1 MRVKAH
7 FDHVSK
13 MYYDLVLATPFLYG
27 YYHRRETDILSRAL
41 QRFSSLAGQNPSKR
55 PLVLDVGCATGRVI
69 NRLGSI
75 VKGAKF
81 VGVDISKQMILFA
94 RENSEDETD
103 YIVADIRRLP
113 LRDRAFDFVYSLEVL
128 EHLEN
133 KSDSVPRAIGEIVRV
148 ARLGGWVTIESTSTA
163 HFLMQSLLT
172 RLIRLHASVFT
183 DVAAQKFEADYSAVP
198 VAGPSTIG
206 SVAGSLDEAGA
217 PVSKTFWIRVV
228 PEQAFVFLKTGTLRQ
243 FLCTIDELA
252 SRVPVLRRLGREFIV
267 TSKRES

>member
-69 NRLGSI
+69 NRLGSA

-81 VGVDISKQMILFA
+81 VGVDISKQMILLA

-163 HFLMQSLLT
+163 HFLVQSFLL
-172 RLIRLHASVFT
+172 RLIRLHGSVFN
-183 DVAAQKFEADYSAVP
+183 DVATQKFEADYTPVP
-198 VAGPSTIG
+198 IAGPSEIRF
-206 SVAGSLDEAGA
+206 VAGSLNKAGA
-217 PVSKTFWIRVV
+217 QVSGTFWIRVV
-228 PEQAFVFLKTGTLRQ
+228 PEQAFVFLKTATLRR
-243 FLCTIDELA
+243 FLGTIDEIA
-252 SRVPVLRRLGREFIV
+252 SRIPVLRRLGREFIV
-267 TSKRES
+267 TCTRES